1 MTNQIKKRCFQ
12 AFSCCWFIQSQRTQ
26 KNKEQGGKM
35 TELNVRPDRGRRYT
49 EEERACI
56 RWIAEQGGAD
66 FGQVQRLLARLSP
79 NPEKLK
85 NSAQL
90 SVQRTRK
97 KKDRWKKD
105 GLIEYR
111 LFEAKGKG
119 VIWATRLGQEFVGLA
134 DLRYYEPTLGSLRH
148 LHYVNQA
155 RLFIEQ
161 QRPED
166 VWKSERLIRYA
177 QPALPA
183 GKKAPHIPDA
193 LLQKPNGEIIV
204 IEVELTLKRRARI
217 SAILQELTHTY
228 HRIWYFVAR
237 PAWAT
242 VEASLAQ
249 LPEHQRKRVQM
260 LSIEEKLQ

>member
-177 QPALPA
+177 QPALPV
-183 GKKAPHIPDA
+183 GKRHP
-193 LLQKPNGEIIV
+193 
-204 IEVELTLKRRARI
+204 I
-217 SAILQELTHTY
+217 SQTHCSKS
-228 HRIWYFVAR
+228 
-237 PAWAT
+237 PMGK
-242 VEASLAQ
+242 S
-249 LPEHQRKRVQM
+249 
-260 LSIEEKLQ
+260 S